1 MAIALSGSLVLT
13 GSLTT
18 SGNIVAQTLVVST
31 ISSSVE
37 YSSGSNI
44 FGNTL
49 TNQQIF
55 TGSLQVTGSNHGIF
69 GTVGFGIIP
78 SQTWNYYYKAI
89 QIGAGGSIYALT
101 PTGARLNLGN
111 NHYNNLSNQDIFAQS
126 DVAAKYQMDGTSHA
140 FLYANAGTAGNPIT
154 FTTAMTITGSNVGI
168 GTTTPSGSLHLYG
181 TAPYVYITTTNGAR
195 TWLAGADSNGY
206 VIYDNTAGAYRMIL
220 SAAGNFGIGAA
231 TPADII
237 DVRKNQNAT
246 TNFYFRNTDTTD
258 VNSRA
263 YLNVIAGNTTLSLL
277 ALHGGDT
284 YIAGT
289 SGRNMYFQQN
299 PGGTVNMFIS
309 ASGNVG
315 IGTTNPDE
323 TLTIASG
330 NAISIRTAGSGT
342 YGALKFGTNVS
353 AYYASWAGIDSNN
366 EGVGVNVSNLRFY
379 TSYGSIAERMRIA
392 ASGNFYVY
400 SMAASAGTNAV
411 KFNTST
417 GQVTYDTSSA
427 RYKNNIRDS
436 IYGLNNVM
444 QLKSKMFEYKED
456 NRTDIGLIAE
466 EVYEVIPEL
475 VGLNK
480 DGMPNSVSYDRFI
493 SVLVKAIQ
501 ELKAQNDNL
510 QAILQRNNIN

>member
-309 ASGNVG
+309 ASGNIG
-315 IGTTNPDE
+315 IGTTSPSSLLTVNGVQTNLADMVQQVPYYGNAYRYVFQSAFTNPTVTIFSWTDSQAYAQTMVKVTVIQNAVNGTGAYAVWSIGYAIIVNNTSGTGVATSNVTSMSIQSNFGTSNVG
-323 TLTIASG
+323 TLAWSG
-330 NAISIRTAGSGT
+330 NNLQYTA
-342 YGALKFGTNVS
+342 NR
-353 AYYASWAGIDSNN
+353 ASNYDGYVILV
-366 EGVGVNVSNLRFY
+366 E
-379 TSYGSIAERMRIA
+379 YGSNTNSNATPTL
-392 ASGNFYVY
+392 YV
-400 SMAASAGTNAV
+400 N
-411 KFNTST
+411 
-417 GQVTYDTSSA
+417 
-427 RYKNNIRDS
+427 
-436 IYGLNNVM
+436 
-444 QLKSKMFEYKED
+444 
-456 NRTDIGLIAE
+456 
-466 EVYEVIPEL
+466 
-475 VGLNK
+475 
-480 DGMPNSVSYDRFI
+480 
-493 SVLVKAIQ
+493 
-501 ELKAQNDNL
+501 
-510 QAILQRNNIN
+510 